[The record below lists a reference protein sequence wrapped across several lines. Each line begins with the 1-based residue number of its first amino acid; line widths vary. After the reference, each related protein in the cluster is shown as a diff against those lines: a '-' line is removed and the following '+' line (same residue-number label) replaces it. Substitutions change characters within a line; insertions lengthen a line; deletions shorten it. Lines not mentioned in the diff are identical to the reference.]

1 MKNSEKHS
9 AEWNSIETTGITQK
23 QRKNRRGTN
32 PRSLANLEKHKFVS
46 GRSGNPGGVP
56 KGTPRLST
64 AYQKLLGAESL
75 RKAKALVDNLAD
87 EIAIGVL
94 EKAVAGDVRAAGEIA
109 DRTEGKVPNKI
120 EGGDQP
126 LEIRVNWIDK
136 GIGGEDE

>member
-46 GRSGNPGGVP
+46 GRNGNPGGLP

-75 RKAKALVDNLAD
+75 KRAKALVDNLAD
-87 EIAIGVL
+87 EIALGVL
-94 EKAVAGDVRAAGEIA
+94 EKAVAGDVRAASEIA

-126 LEIRVNWIDK
+126 LEVRVKWIDK
-136 GIGGEDE
+136 GIGGSE